1 MKFEVGQRVRH
12 QGGGFGFGE
21 GEGTVT
27 VGSVS
32 GEMGCWV
39 RSDVTPDHLPALYF
53 YHNELELIEEN
64 KMDHQK
70 EVQLELGTYE
80 TDVDDLYNQMSE
92 GARCHMM
99 NKLFKAGYR
108 SPKMFSGKVVNI
120 DGVDYRLV
128 RDGE

>member
-12 QGGGFGFGE
+12 QDGNFGFGE
-21 GEGTVT
+21 GTGTVT
-27 VGSVS
+27 KGSK
-32 GEMGCWV
+32 GHDMGCCV
-39 RSDVTPDHLPALYF
+39 KSDVAPDHVDPLYF
-53 YHNELELIEEN
+53 YHNELELIEDK
-64 KMDHQK
+64 KMK
-70 EVQLELGTYE
+70 EVRLELGT
-80 TDVDDLYNQMSE
+80 DVDALYNQMSE

-128 RDGE
+128 KDGE